1 IHLLD
6 VIGLV
11 ADGKLQVS
19 WMYSSEQYKHS
30 TINQVAVSF
39 KQYLNQLLAM
49 QPDKN
54 HMYIPSDFPL
64 CQLTQNDLN
73 VLISDRTDVESI
85 YPLSP
90 LQKGMLFH
98 TYLSEEGGDYISQWS
113 TTLQGN
119 VQVDVFKDAWNHLI
133 QHHSVFRTAYK
144 HDASGNVLSVVY
156 NDVQAAMEF
165 E

>member
-1 IHLLD
+1 INTEIGFNYLGQFNEDKNNESLFTTADVLSDNQDQNLPRIHLLD

-98 TYLSEEGGDYISQWS
+98 TYLS
-113 TTLQGN
+113 
-119 VQVDVFKDAWNHLI
+119 
-133 QHHSVFRTAYK
+133 
-144 HDASGNVLSVVY
+144 
-156 NDVQAAMEF
+156 
-165 E
+165 